1 MKHIYT
7 FILLFIGLSITAQN
21 TIGVLKNDA
30 GAYDGYT
37 LLAPINSK
45 EIYLINNCGEVV
57 QQWTSTRNAGVSAYL
72 LENGNLLRTGSIKN
86 EDIQFGGVGGA
97 IELYDWDGNLLWDYI
112 YSNTQVSQHHDIYP
126 LANGNI
132 LMLAVSTI
140 TQTEAIQAGRN
151 PSQIDEGKLY
161 NEQILELQPV
171 GLSDAN
177 VVWEWNIK
185 DHLIQDFDLTK
196 DNFGVVENNPQL
208 LDINFLES
216 DEGNANWLHVNSI
229 QYNESLDQ
237 IILSSRLLNEI
248 YIIDHS
254 TTSAESASHIGG
266 SYGKGGDFL
275 YRWGNAKSY
284 RHGTIDDQK
293 LFNQHHPHWI
303 PDGLNDAGKIMIF
316 NNGTTRGY
324 SSIDIIDPPVTTPGN
339 YIYDSTSGFSPENP
353 EWSYSNTANPSDFFS
368 AIVSSGQRLPNG
380 NTLICDGDSG
390 YFFEI
395 DPTNTIVWEYINPDS
410 TGGILSQGDTP
421 IANVV
426 FRAHKFSKDYPA
438 FNGRDLTPGDPIELN
453 FDISSCQTL
462 GVNQFEISN
471 SLNLYPNPTNGSIS
485 ISTELPID
493 KIEVYDTLGKLIK
506 VKLESKNITI
516 ENLNSGIYFM
526 KIYSNNSIGTKKV
539 IKI

>member
-7 FILLFIGLSITAQN
+7 VILLFIGLSIPAQN
-21 TIGVLKNDA
+21 TIGVIKNDA

-45 EIYLINNCGEVV
+45 ETYLINNCGEVV

-229 QYNESLDQ
+229 QYNDRCAADVPSWSD
-237 IILSSRLLNEI
+237 
-248 YIIDHS
+248 
-254 TTSAESASHIGG
+254 TCT
-266 SYGKGGDFL
+266 
-275 YRWGNAKSY
+275 
-284 RHGTIDDQK
+284 QK
-293 LFNQHHPHWI
+293 
-303 PDGLNDAGKIMIF
+303 
-316 NNGTTRGY
+316 
-324 SSIDIIDPPVTTPGN
+324 
-339 YIYDSTSGFSPENP
+339 
-353 EWSYSNTANPSDFFS
+353 
-368 AIVSSGQRLPNG
+368 
-380 NTLICDGDSG
+380 
-390 YFFEI
+390 
-395 DPTNTIVWEYINPDS
+395 
-410 TGGILSQGDTP
+410 
-421 IANVV
+421 
-426 FRAHKFSKDYPA
+426 RAHY
-438 FNGRDLTPGDPIELN
+438 
-453 FDISSCQTL
+453 
-462 GVNQFEISN
+462 
-471 SLNLYPNPTNGSIS
+471 
-485 ISTELPID
+485 
-493 KIEVYDTLGKLIK
+493 
-506 VKLESKNITI
+506 
-516 ENLNSGIYFM
+516 
-526 KIYSNNSIGTKKV
+526 
-539 IKI
+539 